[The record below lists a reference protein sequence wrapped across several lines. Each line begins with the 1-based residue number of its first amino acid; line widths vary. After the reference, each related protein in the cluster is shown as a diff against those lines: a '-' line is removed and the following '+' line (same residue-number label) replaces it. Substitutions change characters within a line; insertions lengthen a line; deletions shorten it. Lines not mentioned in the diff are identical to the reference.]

1 MSDRI
6 SSPTVTRS
14 LSEMPFR
21 VAVIEDNPPDVLLI
35 EEALRIHEINCEL
48 VHFRDG
54 EEACSVLLRNVDNA
68 RFDLFILDLNM
79 PRVGGLEVLARLRA
93 HDAFQDVPVML
104 LTSSLSASE
113 RQQAGRL
120 GATRFMRKPA
130 DLYEFLD
137 EVGSAASELLNVA
150 SVPAAGGD
158 SKEMQ
163 GDSAK

>member
-14 LSEMPFR
+14 LSEALFR
-21 VAVIEDNPPDVLLI
+21 IAVIEDNPPDVLLI
-35 EEALRIHEINCEL
+35 EEALRSREIKCEL

-54 EEACSVLLRNVDNA
+54 EEACTFLLRNVDNA

-79 PRVGGLEVLARLRA
+79 PRVGGLEVLERLRA
-93 HDAFQDVPVML
+93 DASFQDVPVML

-113 RQQAGRL
+113 RQEARRL
-120 GATRFMRKPA
+120 GATRFIRKPA

-137 EVGSAASELLNVA
+137 EVGSVASELLNFA
-150 SVPAAGGD
+150 SIPAACGE
-158 SKEMQ
+158 SQEMQ
-163 GDSAK
+163 GDPVK